1 MGAGEESEAGG
12 MRIAVIG
19 ANGAIGRCVVTEALA
34 RGHRVTAVVR
44 RPEEYQGLAITV
56 ERGDVLDPED
66 VARVAAGREA
76 VVSAVGG
83 GDGPGRGRL
92 VEPAAHALVAGLR
105 RLADA
110 APRLLVVGSAGS
122 LVTASGAP
130 LWDDPSVS
138 PRQFELMRAHGR
150 ALDYLRTVR
159 DLDWTVLSPPQSLFP
174 GERTG
179 AYRSAADDLVAT
191 PDGLSALSLADLAVA
206 LVDELERPAHHG
218 ERFTCGY

>member
-1 MGAGEESEAGG
+1 
-12 MRIAVIG
+12 MRVAVIG
-19 ANGAIGRCVVTEALA
+19 ANGEIGRCVVTEALA

-44 RPEEYQGLAITV
+44 RPEDYQGLAISV
-56 ERGDVLDPED
+56 ERGDVLDPAD
-66 VARVAAGREA
+66 VARVADGQQ
-76 VVSAVGG
+76 VLVSAVGG

-92 VEPAAHALVAGLR
+92 IEPAAHALVAGLR

-110 APRLLVVGSAGS
+110 APRLLVVGNAGS
-122 LVTASGAP
+122 LSTSTDTL
-130 LWDDPSVS
+130 LWDDPAVT

-159 DLDWTVLSPPQSLFP
+159 DLDWTVLSPPQSLLP

-179 AYRSAADDLVAT
+179 HYRTGADDLVTT
-191 PDGLSALSLADLAVA
+191 PDGLSSISLPDLATA
-206 LVDELERPAHHG
+206 LVDELEQPAHHG

>member
-1 MGAGEESEAGG
+1 

-19 ANGAIGRCVVTEALA
+19 ANGDIGRCVVTEALA

-44 RPEEYQGLAITV
+44 RPEEYQGLAISV
-56 ERGDVLDPED
+56 ERGDVLDPAD
-66 VARVAAGREA
+66 VARVAAGQQA

-105 RLADA
+105 QLADE

-122 LVTASGAP
+122 LTTAAGTP
-130 LWDDPSVS
+130 LWDDPAVS

-159 DLDWTVLSPPQSLFP
+159 DLDWTVLSPPQSLLP

-179 AYRSAADDLVAT
+179 AYRSDTDALVET
-191 PDGLSALSLADLAVA
+191 PDGLSTLSLPDLAVA
-206 LVDELERPAHHG
+206 LVDELEHPAHHG
-218 ERFTCGY
+218 ERFTCAY

>member
-1 MGAGEESEAGG
+1 

-19 ANGAIGRCVVTEALA
+19 ANGGIGRCVVTEALA
-34 RGHRVTAVVR
+34 RGHLVTAVVR
-44 RPEEYQGLAITV
+44 RPEQYQGLATSV
-56 ERGDVLDPED
+56 LRGDVLDPAD
-66 VARVAAGREA
+66 VARVAAGRGA

-105 RLADA
+105 RLADD
-110 APRLLVVGSAGS
+110 APSLLVVGSAGS
-122 LVTASGAP
+122 LTTPYGVP
-130 LWDDPSVS
+130 LWDDPAVT

-159 DLDWTVLSPPQSLFP
+159 DLAWTVLSPPQSLLP

-179 AYRSAADDLVAT
+179 HYRTDTDHLVTT
-191 PDGLSALSLADLAVA
+191 PDGLSTLSLPDLATA
-206 LVDELERPAHHG
+206 AVDELEHPTHQG

>member
-1 MGAGEESEAGG
+1 MQV
-12 MRIAVIG
+12 AVIG

-34 RGHRVTAVVR
+34 REHRVTAVVR
-44 RPEEYQGLAITV
+44 RPAEYQGLAISV

-66 VARVAAGREA
+66 VARVAEGRQA

-105 RLADA
+105 RLGDA

-122 LVTASGAP
+122 LLTASGTP
-130 LWDDPSVS
+130 LWDEPSVP

-159 DLDWTVLSPPQSLFP
+159 DLDWTVLSPPRNLLP

-179 AYRSAADDLVAT
+179 SYRLAADTLLTT
-191 PDGLSALSLADLAVA
+191 PDGLSTLSLPDFATA
-206 LVDELERPAHHG
+206 LVDELEHPAHHG

>member
-1 MGAGEESEAGG
+1 MQ
-12 MRIAVIG
+12 IAVIG

-44 RPEEYQGLAITV
+44 RPEEYQGLAISV
-56 ERGDVLDPED
+56 ERGDVLDPAD
-66 VARVAAGREA
+66 VARVAAGRQ
-76 VVSAVGG
+76 VMVSAVGG

-105 RLADA
+105 GLADG

-122 LVTASGAP
+122 LLTASGAP
-130 LWDDPSVS
+130 LWDDPAVT

-159 DLDWTVLSPPQSLFP
+159 DLDWTVLSPPQNLLP

-179 AYRSAADDLVAT
+179 TYRTAADELVTT
-191 PDGLSALSLADLAVA
+191 PDGLSSLSLPDLAAA
-206 LVDELERPAHHG
+206 LVDELEHPVHHG